1 MGTVFSQDGSLQLQR
16 SRAEYIVEN
25 IGLGGIYS
33 GLDIRSLDHFENI
46 PLKFYG
52 TKQGQP

>member
-33 GLDIRSLDHFENI
+33 GLDIRSLDHFEII

-52 TKQGQP
+52 SKQGQP